1 MFWDIDNIKPG
12 QDFVDVIDST
22 LDKCP
27 IVVIVIGHRWLVTER
42 NGARRLE
49 DPSDF
54 HRLEIERALQ
64 RKAYVVPALV
74 GGAQMPSVDALPPSL
89 RALTRRN
96 AFELTDRGFSHD
108 AKKLI
113 EVIDRALVVIGD
125 KASTQLSKADAAKD
139 GLAAASTIAAGL
151 LGAVRFKIN
160 YRSGPTDVKRTRDTS
175 YAWQRVYSAVAF
187 ASLKRIRDDVLN
199 ARVAESLGGFA
210 GERRFEIES
219 SDWKKFREKFES
231 MGLVTVE
238 KEASSRGGILP
249 WPPEKF
255 ESMGLGAIEEVLSLG
270 GTLIWST
277 TKLGVEVA
285 AVIVKTTAGEA

>member
-1 MFWDIDNIKPG
+1 MSSPNIFLSYRREDSAGHTGRLHDRLVANWGADRVFWDIDNIKPG

-125 KASTQLSKADAAKD
+125 KASTQLSKADAAKERMVHGPALTLVD
-139 GLAAASTIAAGL
+139 KLLVVAIPDSARGACLSAPGL
-151 LGAVRFKIN
+151 
-160 YRSGPTDVKRTRDTS
+160 
-175 YAWQRVYSAVAF
+175 
-187 ASLKRIRDDVLN
+187 
-199 ARVAESLGGFA
+199 
-210 GERRFEIES
+210 
-219 SDWKKFREKFES
+219 
-231 MGLVTVE
+231 
-238 KEASSRGGILP
+238 
-249 WPPEKF
+249 
-255 ESMGLGAIEEVLSLG
+255 
-270 GTLIWST
+270 
-277 TKLGVEVA
+277 
-285 AVIVKTTAGEA
+285 